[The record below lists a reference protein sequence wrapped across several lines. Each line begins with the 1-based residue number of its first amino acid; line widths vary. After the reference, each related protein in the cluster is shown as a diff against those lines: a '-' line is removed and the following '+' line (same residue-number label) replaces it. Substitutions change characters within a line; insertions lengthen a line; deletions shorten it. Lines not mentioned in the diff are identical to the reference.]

1 MKVVHLSLA
10 RISLIIKPSP
20 SAWKKIRWFRYKN
33 LVTILY
39 KFINFGSVDD
49 VPPTLFLLT
58 SFSRA
63 MPYDPSPDALY
74 LSVFDDI
81 YEKFP
86 GYKTTDAAYPV
97 LGWIQVEHLLGLLV
111 RKINST

>member
-39 KFINFGSVDD
+39 KLVNFGSVDD
-49 VPPTLFLLT
+49 VPPTLFLLI